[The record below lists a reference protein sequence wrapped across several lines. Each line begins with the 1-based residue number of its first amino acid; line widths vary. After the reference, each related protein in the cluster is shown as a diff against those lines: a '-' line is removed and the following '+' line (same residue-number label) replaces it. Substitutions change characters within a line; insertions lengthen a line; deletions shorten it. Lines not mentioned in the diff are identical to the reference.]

1 MEMTV
6 SYTSL
11 LERLGRDKFG
21 QRTGLSDSE
30 VSDIDDCI
38 EDGLKRV
45 YAAHDW
51 SFFRPVVPIATVAN
65 QAEYELPL
73 GYESI
78 ESKMYYPLGED
89 TFYPPVEERSDSQI
103 RRWQQRD
110 DETDHPLFFCV
121 RIAEFDPKVGSRKKL
136 ILYPTPD
143 DAYTLY
149 AKMTLRPVPI
159 DADNPY
165 PIGGE
170 LLAAVITAACRSA
183 AEENLDETE
192 SIHEKR
198 FLELL
203 PLAIMADQERSSPT
217 TLGPDAPRNPAQSV
231 SSEWLRAAR
240 IGTPSLDGVT
250 L

>member
-30 VSDIDDCI
+30 VADIDDCI
-38 EDGLKRV
+38 EDGLRRV

-51 SFFRPVVPIATVAN
+51 SFFRPLVPITTVAN
-65 QAEYELPL
+65 QAEYDLPL

-78 ESKMYYPLGED
+78 ESKMHYALGED
-89 TFYPPVEERSDSQI
+89 TFYPPIRERSDTQI

-110 DETDHPLFFCV
+110 DETDRPLYFCV
-121 RIAEFDPKVGSRKKL
+121 RVAEFDPKVGSRRKL
-136 ILYPTPD
+136 IFYPTPD
-143 DAYTLY
+143 DAYTVY
-149 AKMTLRPVPI
+149 ANMTLRPVPI

-170 LLAAVITAACRSA
+170 LLAAVIMAACRSA
-183 AEENLDETE
+183 AEENLDEME
-192 SIHEKR
+192 SVHEKR

-203 PLAIMADQERSSPT
+203 PLAIRADQERSSPR
-217 TLGPDAPRNPAQSV
+217 TLGPDSPRPARDTV
-231 SSEWLRAAR
+231 SSEWIRASR
-240 IGTPSLDGVT
+240 IGTPSLDGVD

>member
-11 LERLGRDKFG
+11 LERVGRKMFG
-21 QRTGLSDSE
+21 NRSGFSDSE
-30 VSDIDDCI
+30 TSDIDDAI

-51 SFFRPVVPIATVAN
+51 SFFCPEVPVTTVDG
-65 QAEYELPL
+65 QAVYDLPL

-89 TFYPPVEERSDSQI
+89 TFYPPVEERSDGQI

-110 DETDHPLFFCV
+110 DEEDRPLFFCV
-121 RIAEFDPKVGSRKKL
+121 RVVEFDPKVGSRKKL
-136 ILYPTPD
+136 VLYPTPD
-143 DAYTLY
+143 AQYTLY
-149 AKMTLRPVPI
+149 AQMTLRAVPI
-159 DADNPY
+159 NADDPY
-165 PIGGE
+165 PVGGE
-170 LLAAVITAACRSA
+170 TLAAVITAACLAASA
-183 AEENLDETE
+183 NNLDDAEDVDE
-192 SIHEKR
+192 MR
-198 FLELL
+198 YRELL
-203 PLAIMADQERSSPT
+203 PMAIRADQERSSPT
-217 TLGPDAPRNPAQSV
+217 TLGPDNPRAARHSV

-240 IGTPSLDGVT
+240 IGTPSLDGVE